1 MQEVKG
7 RKSAVVLSCRAY
19 KGTLEYLSVKII
31 GVIAMF
37 FPTKIS
43 SMSPRW

>member
-7 RKSAVVLSCRAY
+7 RKSDVVLSCRAY
-19 KGTLEYLSVKII
+19 IGTVEYLSVKII
-31 GVIAMF
+31 GVIAVL
-37 FPTKIS
+37 PTKIS